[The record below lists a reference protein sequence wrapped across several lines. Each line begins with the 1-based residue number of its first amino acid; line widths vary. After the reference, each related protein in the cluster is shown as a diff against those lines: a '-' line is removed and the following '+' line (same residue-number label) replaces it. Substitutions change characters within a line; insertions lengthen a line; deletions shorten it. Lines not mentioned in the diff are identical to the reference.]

1 MAMLEADNMPSK
13 EAIES
18 DHTSKVILMPLENTI
33 REAKK
38 ISLGQSMSGALNAK
52 LNNDGLVQVLKRV
65 KDGKKQISNE
75 VKMAQLAQETNID
88 VGQADYIISG
98 SVNNASFDSQYHKAR
113 IEQYIKNGKKITHH
127 ISPKVTYES
136 CVSGELKIFSLPQLK
151 QEAAT
156 TMRACKRDSHKAYS
170 RRDVKRRDNA
180 LMRNAGASAVRDG
193 IERLNNF
200 FAKKG
205 YIIEAK
211 RYKDKII
218 VKTTLGH
225 KQGAQQRKRVDV
237 YTIEN
242 IYNALLEKE
251 IITEQKIASGNIS
264 NQIDENF
271 SWIVIGK
278 TAKGKHLHLGDYIKI
293 RY

>member
-1 MAMLEADNMPSK
+1 MPSK
-13 EAIES
+13 ATIES
-18 DHTSKVILMPLENTI
+18 DYTSKVILMPIENITK
-33 REAKK
+33 EAKK
-38 ISLGQSMSGALNAK
+38 ISLGQSITGVLNAK

-65 KDGKKQISNE
+65 KDDKKQISNE
-75 VKMAQLAQETNID
+75 VKMAQLAKETHID

-98 SVNNASFDSQYHKAR
+98 SVSDASFHSRYHEAR
-113 IEQYIKNGKKITHH
+113 TEQYLKDGKKITRY

-156 TMRACKRDSHKAYS
+156 TMQACKQNSHKANS
-170 RRDVKRRDNA
+170 RRDIKRRDDA
-180 LMRNAGASAVRDG
+180 LIRNAGASAVRNG

-211 RYKDKII
+211 RYKDKVI

-225 KQGAQQRKRVDV
+225 KQGAQQRKRVDI
-237 YTIEN
+237 YTIESV
-242 IYNALLEKE
+242 YNALLEKD
-251 IITEQKIASGNIS
+251 IITERKIASGNIS

-278 TAKGKHLHLGDYIKI
+278 VNKGKRLHLGDYIKI
-293 RY
+293 QY